1 MLLYQSKIIYTI
13 IIFWPPFRGEMPQAK
28 GVISMNLIKPNK
40 LKKGDTI
47 AIIAPAGSVEEDK
60 ILNSVKYF
68 ESLGY
73 KIKLG
78 NNIFKS
84 DRYLAGSDNDR
95 LEDLHNNFEDKEV
108 NAIFCARGGYG
119 AIRLV
124 NKIDYELIINNPKIF
139 CGYSDITALSLM
151 FLKKTG
157 LITYSAPMAKGDF
170 QPDNIDKFT
179 ENNFW
184 SALTNDSL
192 TITAH
197 NLKTYKSGEAQGIL
211 WGGNLATVCSLCGID
226 FIPDEKFIFFAED
239 LNEPVYKI
247 DRSFRQLLNIDKF
260 RHNISAIVL
269 GDFLGVDEYKDQLDA
284 LFNEIAQELNIPIYG
299 GYQITHDRP
308 KVTVPIGAI
317 GQLNDGILEIR
328 D

>member
-1 MLLYQSKIIYTI
+1 
-13 IIFWPPFRGEMPQAK
+13 
-28 GVISMNLIKPNK
+28 MNIIKPNK

-47 AIIAPAGSVEEDK
+47 AIIAPAGNVEEDK

-78 NNIFKS
+78 KNIFKS
-84 DRYLAGSDNDR
+84 ERYLAGSDNDR
-95 LEDLHNNFEDKEV
+95 LEDLHNAFEDKEV

-124 NKIDYELIINNPKIF
+124 NKINYELISNNPKIF

-151 FLKKTG
+151 FYKKAG
-157 LITYSAPMAKGDF
+157 LITFSAPMPKGDF
-170 QPDNIDKFT
+170 QPDEIDEFT
-179 ENNFW
+179 VSNFW
-184 SALTNDSL
+184 NTLESSNI
-192 TITAH
+192 TITAPE
-197 NLKTYKSGEAQGIL
+197 LKTYKCGDARGII
-211 WGGNLATVCSLCGID
+211 WGGNLATVCSLCGLD
-226 FIPDEKFIFFAED
+226 FIPDENFIFFAED

-260 RHNISAIVL
+260 KQNACAIVL
-269 GDFLGVDEYKDQLDA
+269 GDFLGIDEYKEQLDI
-284 LFNEIAQELNIPIYG
+284 LFNEIAQELNIPVYG
-299 GYQITHDRP
+299 GYQITHNKT

-317 GQLNDGILEIR
+317 GQLNDGVLEIKC
-328 D
+328 

>member
-1 MLLYQSKIIYTI
+1 
-13 IIFWPPFRGEMPQAK
+13 
-28 GVISMNLIKPNK
+28 MNIIKPNK

-47 AIIAPAGSVEEDK
+47 AIIAPAGNVEEDK

-78 NNIFKS
+78 KNIFKS
-84 DRYLAGSDNDR
+84 ERYLAGSDNDR
-95 LEDLHNNFEDKEV
+95 LEDLHNAFEDKEV

-124 NKIDYELIINNPKIF
+124 NKINYELISNNPKIF

-151 FLKKTG
+151 FYKKAG
-157 LITYSAPMAKGDF
+157 LITFSAPMPKGDF
-170 QPDNIDKFT
+170 QPDEIDEFT
-179 ENNFW
+179 VSNFW
-184 SALTNDSL
+184 NTLESNNI
-192 TITAH
+192 TITAPE
-197 NLKTYKSGEAQGIL
+197 LKTYKCGDARGII
-211 WGGNLATVCSLCGID
+211 WGGNLATVCSLCGLD
-226 FIPDEKFIFFAED
+226 FIPDENFIFFAED

-260 RHNISAIVL
+260 KQNVCAIVL
-269 GDFLGVDEYKDQLDA
+269 GDFLGIDEYKEQLDK
-284 LFNEIAQELNIPIYG
+284 LFNEIAQELNIPVYG
-299 GYQITHDRP
+299 GYQITHDKT

-317 GQLNDGILEIR
+317 GLLNDGVLESR
-328 D
+328 Y